1 MVCLRD
7 APLMALAVPRVIE
20 FTPAREAGPLT
31 FVELPDL
38 AAALKTMPGFRL
50 LTATELDGPIDA
62 AKWPRISQR
71 DLRYWHPQTLGEGLF
86 NYWD

>member
-1 MVCLRD
+1 MTDVKAFRRGCYE
-7 APLMALAVPRVIE
+7 A
-20 FTPAREAGPLT
+20 ARRTGG
-31 FVELPDL
+31 ELPDL

-50 LTATELDGPIDA
+50 LTGKELDGPIDV

-71 DLRYWHPQTLGEGLF
+71 DLRYRRPRTLGEGLF